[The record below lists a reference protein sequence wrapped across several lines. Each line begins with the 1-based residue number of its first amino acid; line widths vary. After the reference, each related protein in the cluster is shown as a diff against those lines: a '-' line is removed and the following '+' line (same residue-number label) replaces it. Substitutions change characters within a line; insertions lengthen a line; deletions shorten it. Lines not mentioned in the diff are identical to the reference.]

1 MHSLR
6 GKKPLVWIPLFSIML
21 LACGLSGPIAVPT
34 NPIALP
40 TSTIIL
46 PSATSDPIMEAP
58 SATPAG
64 REVSLGRIT
73 MVLPEG
79 LASGVQDVH
88 FPRAE
93 GKDLPTW
100 SRTPGHT
107 QLRLVGYPLQAKAHE
122 PQIYVFP
129 AQAYAELIPGAFESI
144 HRLDN
149 ILYGPGGAIRDDG
162 LPSVPFFNAQPVF
175 ASNIKVVMFQNGG
188 GVRLLTQ
195 YAQYPAPANNC
206 ELFYHFQGLSRDGE
220 YYILAVLPITVPVL
234 AESSDPAA
242 ALPVGGIPYS
252 YYVDQD
258 ADMEDY
264 YTAITNLLDAAQ
276 AEAFTPSIT
285 QLDALIQSLWIMP

>member
-1 MHSLR
+1 MHSII
-6 GKKPLVWIPLFSIML
+6 GKKSLVWIPLFSVML
-21 LACGLSGPIAVPT
+21 LACALTGPVAFPT
-34 NPIALP
+34 NPIVLP

-46 PSATSDPIMEAP
+46 PSVTPDPVRESS

-64 REVSLGRIT
+64 LEVSVGRIT
-73 MVLPEG
+73 IVLPEG
-79 LASGVQDVH
+79 LASGVQDIH

-93 GKDLPTW
+93 GQDLPTW

-107 QLRLVGYPLQAKAHE
+107 QLKLVGYPLQAKAHE

-129 AQAYAELIPGAFESI
+129 AQAYAELVPGAFESI

-149 ILYGPGGAIRDDG
+149 ILYGPGGSISDDQ

-195 YAQYPAPANNC
+195 YPQYPAPANNC

-220 YYILAVLPITVPVL
+220 YYILAVLPITGPVL
-234 AESSDPAA
+234 AESSDPEA
-242 ALPVGGIPYS
+242 ALPAGGIPYS
-252 YYVDQD
+252 YYTDPN
-258 ADMEDY
+258 ADMEGY
-264 YTAITNLLDAAQ
+264 YAAITNLLETAPP
-276 AEAFTPSIT
+276 ESFTPTIT
-285 QLDALIQSLWIMP
+285 QLDALIQSLWIKP